1 MYASV
6 TAYLQLGKKLLTRF
20 SARESLKNNIEQVNL
35 KKENLLL
42 AFKEKLNFTQTQELK
57 THQQNERREQCQ
69 IWCIHKTSKRT
80 TTQKDREKVIKS
92 VIF

>member
-42 AFKEKLNFTQTQELK
+42 AFKEILNFTQTQELK

-69 IWCIHKTSKRT
+69 I
-80 TTQKDREKVIKS
+80 
-92 VIF
+92 